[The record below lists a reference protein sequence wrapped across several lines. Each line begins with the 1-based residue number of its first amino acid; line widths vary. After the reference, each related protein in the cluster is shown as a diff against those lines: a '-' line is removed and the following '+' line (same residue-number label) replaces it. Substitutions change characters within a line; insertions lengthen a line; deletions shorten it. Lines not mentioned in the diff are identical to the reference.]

1 MIKSFEK
8 SILLSF
14 LLNLQQN
21 LIQKKI
27 FDGEIEMRK
36 NTNF

>member
-14 LLNLQQN
+14 MLNLQQD
-21 LIQKKI
+21 LIKTKKKQ
-27 FDGEIEMRK
+27 FDCEIEMR
-36 NTNF
+36 